1 MGNPMVSLCWF
12 GKFLV
17 YSVCFSFSFC
27 IKTTMTEYRRV
38 VWTTSKKMSFSASL
52 EKFMNRKLTVD

>member
-12 GKFLV
+12 GEFLV

-38 VWTTSKKMSFSASL
+38 VWTTSKEMSFSASL
-52 EKFMNRKLTVD
+52 EKFMNRKLTI